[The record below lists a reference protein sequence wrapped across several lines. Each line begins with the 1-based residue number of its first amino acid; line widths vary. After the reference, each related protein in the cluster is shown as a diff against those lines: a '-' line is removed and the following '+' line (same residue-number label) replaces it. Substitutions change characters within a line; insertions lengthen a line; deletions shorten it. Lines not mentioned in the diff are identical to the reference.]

1 MYFEYINKEID
12 ELLDIL
18 PTLSMPMSKSG
29 YEFSITLLDLI
40 KRMKEKQDWLEK
52 ELDKLNNK
60 GEN

>member
-52 ELDKLNNK
+52 ELNKLNNK